1 MAKINTKKS
10 YYGRNKEEFK
20 ECARNRF
27 YTKMVKQ
34 NLKHIMNITKKGY
47 KNKQKIV
54 KEIVLKKEKTKKEYR
69 RNRY

>member
-1 MAKINTKKS
+1 
-10 YYGRNKEEFK
+10 
-20 ECARNRF
+20 
-27 YTKMVKQ
+27 
-34 NLKHIMNITKKGY
+34 MNITKKGY